1 MYWLPHDR
9 WHPLTLRQTAVVE
22 PSSGDAGLLSGVR
35 VLDFTIWRPGP
46 YATQLLAELGAD
58 VLKIEPPGGDPMRA
72 YPGLFASLSANKRSL
87 VLDLKTEADRARA
100 LELAADADVVIEGFR
115 PGVAARLGV
124 GYEHVQAV
132 NPTVVYCSLSGL
144 GQSGPLADASGHDLN
159 YQAWAGALAPE
170 GGEPVVSPVPI
181 ADLAGGMA
189 AAFGVCAALVRR
201 ARTGDGEHIDAA
213 MTDVLA
219 TWTGAVTP
227 HAEGTDAEAR
237 GVPGYGMFKTADGT
251 YVALGTLTED
261 HFWAPLCD
269 GLGLAEVRGLSFVE
283 RMARVDELQERITEE
298 IRGRPRDQL
307 VADLLRAGVPVSPV
321 LDRSGMLD
329 LVHLQERAVVTADPW
344 SDPAIGYPLLFQHH
358 PARRTAPPPA
368 IDEHRGEGFLPR
380 S

>member
-1 MYWLPHDR
+1 
-9 WHPLTLRQTAVVE
+9 VE
-22 PSSGDAGLLSGVR
+22 ATTGSGLLDGIR
-35 VLDFTIWRPGP
+35 VLDLTIWRPGP

-72 YPGLFASLSANKRSL
+72 YPGLFASLSANKRSI
-87 VLDLKTEADRARA
+87 VLDLKTEVDRQRA

-124 GYEHVQAV
+124 GYDDVRAV
-132 NPTVVYCSLSGL
+132 NPSVVYCSLSGM

-159 YQAWAGALAPE
+159 YQAWAGALAPDGE
-170 GGEPVVSPVPI
+170 EPVLSPVPI

-201 ARTGDGEHIDAA
+201 LQTGEGERIDAA

-227 HAEGTDAEAR
+227 HAEGTDAKAR
-237 GVPGYGMFKTADGT
+237 GVPGYGMFETADST
-251 YVALGTLTED
+251 YVALGVLTED

-269 GLGLAEVRGLSFVE
+269 CLRLGEARDLSFVD
-283 RMARVDELQERITEE
+283 RMARVGELQERIAEE
-298 IRGRPRDQL
+298 IRGRPREQL
-307 VADLLRAGVPVSPV
+307 LADLLRVGVPVSPV
-321 LDRSGMLD
+321 LDRAGMVG

-344 SDPAIGYPLLFQHH
+344 ADPAIGYPLLLQHH
-358 PARRTAPPPA
+358 PARRTSPPPS
-368 IDEHRGEGFLPR
+368 IDEHHDEGFRPR